1 MQRPKVSKNFI
12 YIGVAFVLAVL
23 AAMVAVSYVKQQVEE
38 RTRDDRA
45 MARIAVPLNDMA
57 QGAIITESDL
67 AIRNVPSEL
76 VPADAVTPEN
86 YLEYEGR
93 MLRSPVRGGAPL
105 SASALVPMYDQ
116 FSRVIAEG
124 KVAYTLS
131 VDENNSISGMIAP
144 GDLIDILFMKDAD
157 GGEKDRSGSQVFP
170 LLGRIK
176 VLATGNRVGERITPE
191 GSIDAGVEGFSS
203 LTLELDHYQANR
215 LAVASKVGS
224 LRVLLREL
232 NDRSPGYPGGLSEN
246 ALLRS
251 LGGPRDE
258 GGADGGVE
266 FIIGGRG

>member
-12 YIGVAFVLAVL
+12 YIGVALVLAVL
-23 AAMVAVSYVKQQVEE
+23 AALVAVQYVQQQVEE
-38 RTRDDRA
+38 RTRDDRE

-67 AIRNVPSEL
+67 AIRSVPYEL

-105 SASALVPMYDQ
+105 SASALVPLYDQ
-116 FSRVIAEG
+116 FSRVISEG

-144 GDLIDILFMKDAD
+144 GDLIDILFMKDGD
-157 GGEKDRSGSQVFP
+157 GGEEDRAGSQVYP
-170 LLGRIK
+170 LLGQIK

-191 GSIDAGVEGFSS
+191 GTIDEGVQGFSS
-203 LTLELDHYQANR
+203 LTLELDHYQAKQ

-232 NDRSPGYPGGLSEN
+232 NDRSRGYPGGLSEA

-251 LGGPRDE
+251 LGGA
-258 GGADGGVE
+258 GGDGASDGVVE